1 MDGLNQLFRSVS
13 QTGSL
18 YGFLAVL
25 LVLTACEPPDP
36 SLKPQSQNT
45 PSPVTQLTLNNATLE
60 QTNAKGQN
68 LWKLQVQEAEYSPD
82 RKNAKLTKLKGDLY
96 ENGKVVLKVAADQGE
111 INEDGA
117 VIVLRNNIVAVD
129 PRNKAVLRSQEIEWR
144 PKDSVLKT
152 RQPLKGSHR
161 ELEVVAQQGSYDT
174 KQQQLTLTGKVE
186 AVAPKKSLT
195 LKTEELRWDIP
206 KHLIK
211 GEKTMTLARY
221 HNQEIT
227 DQVISQK
234 TDLNLKQKEVLVR
247 DPIEFKSL
255 KPPLQISG
263 KDLKWQYEKRLVESQ
278 QPLQIL
284 DYQNQVTVTGNRGKV
299 DLNQNKAWLTDGT
312 KSISQAQ
319 ESQLFANQLTWDM
332 QTQTLEA
339 LGNVVYEQ
347 KKGVKFNLTG
357 DKAVGSLVN
366 NQVQVTSDRPE
377 RVVTEIYPSPK
388 GN

>member
-18 YGFLAVL
+18 YGVVAVL

-144 PKDSVLKT
+144 PKDSILTT

-161 ELEVVAQQGSYDT
+161 DLEVVAQQGRYDT
-174 KQQQLTLTGKVE
+174 KQQRLTLTGKVE
-186 AVAPKKSLT
+186 AVAPKKALT
-195 LKTEELRWDIP
+195 LKTEELRWDISQ
-206 KHLIK
+206 HLIK

-234 TDLNLKQKEVLVR
+234 TDLNLQQKEVLVR

-255 KPPLQISG
+255 KPPLQIAG

-278 QPLQIL
+278 QPIQIL

-299 DLNQNKAWLTDGT
+299 DLNQNKAWLTEGT
-312 KSISQAQ
+312 QSISQAQ

-332 QTQTLEA
+332 QGQTLEA

-366 NQVQVTSDRPE
+366 NQVQITSDRPE